1 LTFISGMF
9 LTWTD
14 ILIYVILYKSVGI
27 GKSYHNQGVVVDM
40 INPGL
45 PVAIQY
51 PGIGYIE

>member
-1 LTFISGMF
+1 MF

-40 INPGL
+40 INP
-45 PVAIQY
+45 AQA
-51 PGIGYIE
+51 